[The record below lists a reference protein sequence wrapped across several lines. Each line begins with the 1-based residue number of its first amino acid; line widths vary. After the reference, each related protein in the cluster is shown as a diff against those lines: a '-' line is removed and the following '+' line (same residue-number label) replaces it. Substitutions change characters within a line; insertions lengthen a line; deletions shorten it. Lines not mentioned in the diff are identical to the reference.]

1 MIEASTQKPPR
12 RHPRAKNAPR
22 KHPEGIQEAP
32 RMHPGGIQEPR
43 KLQEASFS

>member
-1 MIEASTQKPPR
+1 MIEAGTQKPPR